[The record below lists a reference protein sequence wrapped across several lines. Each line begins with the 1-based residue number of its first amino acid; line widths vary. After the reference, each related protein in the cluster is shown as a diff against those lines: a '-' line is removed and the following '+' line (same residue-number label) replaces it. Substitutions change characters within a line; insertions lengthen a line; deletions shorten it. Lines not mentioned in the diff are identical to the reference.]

1 MQKPFEIRRREA
13 TVILDGV
20 VDEWLG
26 EENPGVV
33 DQSIDRAEPR
43 KRGFDNGLGRLGVVD
58 VAINAGQ
65 AVGCADRRD
74 WLTRREVATTL

>member
-20 VDEWLG
+20 VDEWLD

-33 DQSIDRAEPR
+33 GQSIDRAEPR

-58 VAINAGQ
+58 VAIDAGQ
-65 AVGCADRRD
+65 GSDALIAAD